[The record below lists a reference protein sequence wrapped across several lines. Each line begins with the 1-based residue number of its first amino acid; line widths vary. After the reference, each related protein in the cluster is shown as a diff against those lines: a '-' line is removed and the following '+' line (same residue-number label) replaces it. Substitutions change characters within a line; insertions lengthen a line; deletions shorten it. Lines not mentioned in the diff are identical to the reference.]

1 MAKKKS
7 AKKSDAMSKIISEE
21 MHKGHPQD
29 QAIAI
34 AYSKTSGGKGKK
46 KKK

>member
-1 MAKKKS
+1 MSKKQDKI
-7 AKKSDAMSKIISEE
+7 SKIISKE

-34 AYSKTSGGKGKK
+34 AFSEVGKGKK
-46 KKK
+46 KNY